1 MNTSPQ
7 PSPVGEGVYFAL
19 NFRKYYIHTPSIPL
33 PRRRIAAMAKHGQEG
48 ESEITGIKS
57 PERAEI

>member
-1 MNTSPQ
+1 MKRKVLVKKYTPPQSP
-7 PSPVGEGVYFAL
+7 S
-19 NFRKYYIHTPSIPL
+19 
-33 PRRRIAAMAKHGQEG
+33 QEG